1 MTATMNATPQP
12 LVRSYAECSNQS
24 VSAANGVDY
33 AFRELGNGGAPR
45 ALLQHFRGNVDY
57 WDPALIDALAARRRV
72 ILFHNAGVG
81 KRKSVPGSPAGGS
94 AFRPGKP
101 ARISSPVTIARP
113 AV

>member
-1 MTATMNATPQP
+1 MAVTTNATPQP
-12 LVRSYAECSNQS
+12 LVRSYAECSNQR
-24 VSAANGVDY
+24 VSAANGVED
-33 AFRELGNGGAPR
+33 AFRELGDGGAPR
-45 ALLQHFRGNVDY
+45 ALSQHVRGNVDY
-57 WDPALIDALAARRRV
+57 SDPALIDALVERRRV

-101 ARISSPVTIARP
+101 GRMSSPVTRARP